1 MIESIS
7 QGVAPT
13 NASNTSNA
21 AAWRERFA
29 TARANGKRAKEAAE
43 AIGVSEGEAV
53 AAHCG
58 EHDYPPKAVPLNGLW
73 LDLLQT
79 LELCGP
85 LMALTRNEST
95 VHEKTGV
102 YQNLSSAGH
111 MGLALGE
118 DIDLRLFFNKWHA
131 GFAVT
136 ELAANPANRPNVSL
150 QFFDANGK
158 AVHKIFQREATD
170 MTAFASAVE
179 QFSEPGRTSFFQAAE
194 PKPAPK
200 PDSEID
206 VQALGDHWA
215 AMTDTHE
222 FFGLLNKYKVER
234 QQSFRLM
241 SQRSA
246 PSFTKPLA
254 KTALREMLHDASFEG
269 VPIMVF
275 VGSPGCIQIHSGP
288 VKRIEPMDIRG
299 VQWLNVIDPTFN
311 LHLREDAIAHV
322 WKVEK
327 PTRDGVVTSVE
338 AFDHEGE
345 LMAMFFGARK
355 PGKPELEDWRS
366 LTRRLTALMSVT
378 A

>member
-1 MIESIS
+1 M
-7 QGVAPT
+7 
-13 NASNTSNA
+13 TSPQPVNA
-21 AAWRERFA
+21 AMVRARFSA
-29 TARANGKRAKEAAE
+29 ARSSGKRAKEAAE
-43 AIGVSEGEAV
+43 SVGISEGEAV

-95 VHEKTGV
+95 VHEKIGV

-118 DIDLRLFFNKWHA
+118 EIDLRLFFNKWHA
-131 GFAVT
+131 GYAVT
-136 ELAANPANRPNVSL
+136 ELAANPGNRPNVSL
-150 QFFDANGK
+150 QFFDAHGK
-158 AVHKIFQREATD
+158 AVHKIFQRDATD
-170 MTAFASAVE
+170 RDAFASVVE
-179 QFSEPGRTSFFQAAE
+179 QFAEVGRLCTFTAADM
-194 PKPAPK
+194 PSRPR
-200 PDSEID
+200 PD
-206 VQALGDHWA
+206 ALVDASALADHWA

-222 FFGLLNKYKVER
+222 FFGLLRKYEVER

-241 SQRSA
+241 QGRFAWS
-246 PSFTKPLA
+246 LA
-254 KTALREMLHDASFEG
+254 KSALRELLHDASFEG

-299 VQWLNVIDPTFN
+299 VRWLNVIDPSFN
-311 LHLREDAIAHV
+311 LHLREDSIAHV
-322 WKVEK
+322 WRVEK
-327 PTRDGVVTSVE
+327 PTSDGVVTSVE
-338 AFDHEGE
+338 AFDTDGE

-355 PGKPELEDWRS
+355 PGKPEREDWRA
-366 LTRRLTALMSVT
+366 LAHRLTPLEEVMS
-378 A
+378 